1 MKTTLTFLV
10 GGILLASC
18 GVQSQSMR
26 EQKNTELV
34 HTFFEHFNAHDW
46 HAMANMYVETADFKD
61 PSFGDQLV
69 KQTRQ
74 QILDKYAGLNK
85 TFPDIQDEIQ
95 QIYPAGKNHI
105 VVEFVS
111 TGTMSDGST
120 FTLPICTI
128 FTIKDGL
135 ITKGFTYYDDF

>member
-1 MKTTLTFLV
+1 MKTILTLIV
-10 GGILLASC
+10 SSILLASC
-18 GVQSQSMR
+18 GVQTHSLR

-34 HTFFEHFNAHDW
+34 HTFFKHFNAHDW
-46 HAMANMYVETADFKD
+46 HAMANMYVETAEFKD
-61 PSFGDQLV
+61 PSFGDQPI

-74 QILDKYAGLNK
+74 QIIDKYAELNK
-85 TFPDIQDEIQ
+85 TFPDIQDKIL
-95 QIYPAGKNHI
+95 QIYPAGQNHI
-105 VVEFVS
+105 IVEFVS

-128 FTIKDGL
+128 FTIEAGL